1 MKKGIILTLI
11 VIMLFSSISYADTFD
26 EISNEL
32 KGVLVGDFES
42 GNIIQYSGNIDEPVE
57 IASITKLMTYLV
69 TKDAIKA
76 GKISLDDV
84 VTVDIDFKNE
94 YSGYKAWSKFYLWKG
109 EKLTLSTLI
118 ESMIIPSANDSA
130 IAIAEYVAGGKEE
143 FVKMMNDKAKEL
155 GLTSAKFINSNGF
168 PENDIENVMSIR
180 DIFKLARHIIKEY
193 PETLEI
199 TNKEYVMRNN
209 EKYFSTNPLLPV
221 MEEVDGLKTGYT
233 KNAGYCLVSTL
244 MVEDEDKP
252 YRLIGVIVGA
262 KSKVAR
268 RDLALNL
275 LNYSVKSFDN
285 RIIISKDEVL
295 QTVEFKYGKEINVDV
310 VADNDFFA
318 VVKSDSNI
326 RTEVKINEDY
336 KAPMKKGEKI
346 GTALLYSESDELIGE
361 VDLVVSKDV
370 KKANIFVRLWRWFKG
385 LFVAKSNA

>member
-1 MKKGIILTLI
+1 MKKGFILTLV
-11 VIMLFSSISYADTFD
+11 VIMLFSSIAYGDTFD

-94 YSGYKAWSKFYLWKG
+94 YSGYKDWSKFYLWKG

-130 IAIAEYVAGGKEE
+130 IVISDYVAGGKEE

-155 GLTSAKFINSNGF
+155 GLTSAKFINSYGF
-168 PENDIENVMSIR
+168 PENGIENVMSMR

-193 PETLEI
+193 PEILEI
-199 TNKEYVMRNN
+199 TNQEYIMRNN
-209 EKYFSTNPLLPV
+209 NKFPSTNPLLPV

-233 KNAGYCLVSTL
+233 NNAGYCLVSTL
-244 MVEDEDKP
+244 IVEDEDKP
-252 YRLIGVIVGA
+252 YRLIGVTAGA

-268 RDLALNL
+268 RDLALKL
-275 LNYSVKSFDN
+275 INYGVKNFDN
-285 RIIISKDEVL
+285 RIIVSKDEVL
-295 QTVEFKYGKEINVDV
+295 QTVEFKYGKEINVNV
-310 VADNDFFA
+310 VADNDFYA

-326 RTEVKINEDY
+326 KTEVKINEDY

-346 GTALLYSESDELIGE
+346 GTALLYSENDELIGE
-361 VDLVVSKDV
+361 IDLVVSKDV
-370 KKANIFVRLWRWFKG
+370 KKANIFVRLFRWIKG
-385 LFVAKSNA
+385 LFA